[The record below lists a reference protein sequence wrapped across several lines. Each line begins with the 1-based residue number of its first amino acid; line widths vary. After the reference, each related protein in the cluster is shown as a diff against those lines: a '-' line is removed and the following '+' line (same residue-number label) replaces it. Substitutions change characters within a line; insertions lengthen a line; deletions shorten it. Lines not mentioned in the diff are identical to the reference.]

1 MTLMEKAAHAAERKA
16 FEKVLENFIQKGKT
30 ADAASAAQDL
40 VDMAEKIQGSVW
52 KKESFEVLHMIAGQ
66 PEGKWAHYVQRIL
79 DETDP
84 YILKTFLTNAVY
96 EGGFRGYQQAQK
108 NAEKY
113 GCNIPWLILMDP
125 TSACNM
131 HCTGCWAAEYGHQQS
146 LTFEEMDRVLTEAK
160 ELGTHAC
167 LFTGGEPL
175 IRKKDIIRLCEKHR
189 DMAFHAFTNG
199 TLIDDDFCRE
209 MLRVGN
215 FFVSVSIEGFEEA
228 NDGRRGEGHFQKA
241 LAAMELMHRYKIPF
255 GVSICYTAK
264 NYKTVTSDEFLDLL
278 ISKGCVFAWYFHY
291 MPVGNEAAPELMP
304 SPEQR
309 KYMIQRIRYLRSE
322 ACDIPFYPMDF
333 QNDGEFVGG
342 CIAGGRQYAHINP
355 AGDVEPCV
363 FIHYSNANIHDKS
376 LLECLQQPLFK
387 EYHKGQPFNHNHLR
401 PCPML
406 ENPELLGEMVKR
418 SGAHSTDMQQ
428 PESTDDVFRRCRP
441 YADQWTP
448 SADRIWAE
456 EHPDCAS
463 CASCSA
469 CASK

>member
-1 MTLMEKAAHAAERKA
+1 MAIEVGN
-16 FEKVLENFIQKGKT
+16 VLEGRVTGVKPFG
-30 ADAASAAQDL
+30 AFVAL
-40 VDMAEKIQGSVW
+40 
-52 KKESFEVLHMIAGQ
+52 
-66 PEGKWAHYVQRIL
+66 PEGKSGMVHISEVSNEYVQDINTVL
-79 DETDP
+79 HDGD
-84 YILKTFLTNAVY
+84 AVKVQVINIAPDGKIALSIKRLLPPAPRQPRSDRGPRPGGPRQNGPR
-96 EGGFRGYQQAQK
+96 EGGHFGNSRGGGRPPREGGRGPAR
-108 NAEKY
+108 
-113 GCNIPWLILMDP
+113 D
-125 TSACNM
+125 
-131 HCTGCWAAEYGHQQS
+131 AAPRVWQPKAPAKS
-146 LTFEEMDRVLTEAK
+146 DNLSFEDMDRIVTEGEA
-160 ELGTHAC
+160 LGIHWYMC
-167 LFTGGEPL
+167 TGGEPPC
-175 IRKKDIIRLCEKHR
+175 RKEDLFKLAAKHQNSV
-189 DMAFHAFTNG
+189 FHLFTNG
-199 TLIDDDFCRE
+199 TLIDQAFCDRVKE
-209 MLRVGN
+209 VGN
-215 FFVSVSIEGFEEA
+215 MAFFISIEGIGDA
-228 NDGRRGEGHFQKA
+228 TDARRGEGVYDRVMH
-241 LAAMELMHRYKIPF
+241 AMDLMKENGLLF
-255 GVSICYTAK
+255 GTSICYTSA
-264 NYKTVTSDEFLDLL
+264 NYKAVTSDEFMDML
-278 ISKGCVFAWYFHY
+278 ISHGVRFNWYFHY
-291 MPVGNEAAPELMP
+291 MPIGDGANVDLMLNA
-304 SPEQR
+304 EQR
-309 KYMIQRIRYLRSE
+309 EYMIHRVREIRGYTGGKP
-322 ACDIPFYPMDF
+322 IFGIDF

>member
-131 HCTGCWAAEYGHQQS
+131 HCTGCWAAEYGHKLNLS
-146 LTFEEMDRVLTEAK
+146 YEDLDRIITQGK
-160 ELGTHAC
+160 ELGIY
-167 LFTGGEPL
+167 FYMYTGGEPL
-175 IRKKDIIRLCEKHR
+175 VRKADIIKLCEKHY
-189 DMAFHAFTNG
+189 DCEFHAFTNG
-199 TLIDDDFCRE
+199 TLVDDAFCEE
-209 MLRVGN
+209 MQRVGN
-215 FFVSVSIEGFEEA
+215 LSLSISLEGFEEV
-228 NDGRRGEGHFQKA
+228 NDLRRGVGVYDKVM
-241 LAAMELMHRYKIPF
+241 AAMDKLKSHGLIF
-255 GVSICYTAK
+255 GTSICYTSK
-264 NYKTVTSDEFLDLL
+264 NIETVTSDEFLDM
-278 ISKGCVFAWYFHY
+278 IIEKGCRFTWYFHY
-291 MPVGNEAAPELMP
+291 MPVGNDAAVDLLPTK
-304 SPEQR
+304 EQR
-309 KYMIQRIRYLRSE
+309 EYMYHRVREIRGATGGKQIY
-322 ACDIPFYPMDF
+322 AMDF

-342 CIAGGRQYAHINP
+342 CIAGGRNYCHIN
-355 AGDVEPCV
+355 ANGDVEPCV
-363 FIHYSNANIHDKS
+363 FIHYSSANIKEVS
-376 LLECLQQPLFK
+376 LLEALKQPLFMA
-387 EYHKGQPFNHNHLR
+387 YRDHQPFNNNHLR

-406 ENPELLGEMVKR
+406 ENPEILQEMVEQT
-418 SGAHSTDMQQ
+418 GAKSTDLQS
-428 PESTDDVFRRCRP
+428 PETVEHLCGKCAD
-441 YADQWTP
+441 YACQWKEA
-448 SADRIWAE
+448 ADKLWE
-456 EHPDCAS
+456 EHPYVHKGYS
-463 CASCSA
+463 NY
-469 CASK
+469 KKK